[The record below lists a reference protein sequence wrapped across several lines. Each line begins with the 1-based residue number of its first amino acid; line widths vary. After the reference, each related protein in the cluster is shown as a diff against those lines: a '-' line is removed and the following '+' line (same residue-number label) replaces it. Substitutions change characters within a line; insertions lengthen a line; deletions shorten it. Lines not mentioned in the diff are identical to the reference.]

1 MKVLLHTL
9 ALAAATAFT
18 CANAAV
24 VTVTPADMGAG
35 LNKWHTENLAGGAT
49 AAITTT
55 NPRSGNGSVEMN
67 SSTNGGK
74 ADFVYNWG
82 YDATRTLGSL
92 NLLSYDWYRSASSN
106 VADHF
111 QPAFRLK
118 YDTDGN
124 SATTNDTGYL
134 IYENVYNSND
144 VVEGVWRTDNI
155 FGSNFWMRQFTPS
168 NTVENYTTT
177 LQEWMN
183 GPRPGSPADA
193 LSANTAILGIEF
205 GIGSGW
211 GSGNSNNFNGFVDN
225 VSIGFG
231 TNATTFNFETAA
243 AAAVPEPGSFALIG
257 LGIFAALGAR
267 KRKRA

>member
-35 LNKWHTENLAGGAT
+35 LNKWHTENLAGGAA
-49 AAITTT
+49 AAITST
-55 NPRSGNGSVEMN
+55 NPLSGNGSVEMT
-67 SSTNGGK
+67 SSNNGGK
-74 ADFVYNWG
+74 ADFVYTWG
-82 YDATRTLGSL
+82 YDATRTLGNL
-92 NLLSYDWYRSASSN
+92 NLLSYDWYRSVSST

-111 QPAFRLK
+111 HPAFRLS
-118 YDTDGN
+118 YDADGN

-134 IYENVYNSND
+134 IYENIYNGNN

-155 FGSNFWMRQFTPS
+155 LNANYWMRQFTPT
-168 NTVENYTTT
+168 NTVADYGTT

-183 GPRPGSPADA
+183 GPRPGAPADA
-193 LSANTAILGIEF
+193 LSIRTAILGIEF

-211 GSGNSNNFNGFVDN
+211 GNGNFSGFVDN

-231 TNATTFNFETAA
+231 ANATTFNFETAA

-257 LGIFAALGAR
+257 LGILAALGAR

>member
-24 VTVTPADMGAG
+24 VTVTPATMGVGA
-35 LNKWHTENLAGGAT
+35 NQWHTENVGGGAT

-55 NPRSGNGSVEMN
+55 NARNGNGSVEMT
-67 SSTNGGK
+67 SGTNGAK
-74 ADFVYNWG
+74 ADFVNTWG
-82 YDATRTLGSL
+82 FDATRTLGSL
-92 NLLSYDWYRSASSN
+92 NLLSYDWYRSVSST

-111 QPAFRLK
+111 HPAFRLS
-118 YDTDGN
+118 YDADGN
-124 SATTNDTGYL
+124 SATSNDRGYL
-134 IYENVYNSND
+134 IYENIYNGNN

-155 FGSNFWMRQFTPS
+155 LESNYWMRQFSPT

-183 GPRPGSPADA
+183 GPRPGAPADA
-193 LSANTAILGIEF
+193 LSTSTAILGIEF

-211 GSGNSNNFNGFVDN
+211 GNGSFSGFVDN

-231 TNATTFNFETAA
+231 NNATTYNFENVAA
-243 AAAVPEPGSFALIG
+243 NAVPEPGSFALIG